1 MVDSII
7 TSARPFQAHREV
19 RLRGHWE
26 RGLQT
31 LPARSFIVP
40 TAQAKGTLV
49 VYLLEPESDDGF
61 VNWNLFD
68 RELKKGAPYSVR
80 RIFDLRRRGA
90 NTRRSTVATSSP
102 N

>member
-7 TSARPFQAHREV
+7 TSARPFQGHREV

-40 TAQAKGTLV
+40 TAQARGTLV

-61 VNWNLFD
+61 VDWNLFD
-68 RELKKGAPYSVR
+68 RELKKGTPYSVR

-90 NTRRSTVATSSP
+90 NSRRATVATSSP